1 MRTLSRLRFS
11 RSSSTIL
18 FFCGLSVLLAL
29 SGCGGDGDGTGPDDE
44 VNGLEFSMLANLLRS
59 ELSGL
64 SNSLMLPGGAPGCMT
79 VSSFADSDAD
89 GVPDSSDFV
98 FSASGCLFSFEDGS
112 GTTAGTVHVTDP
124 GAAFGFSATLS
135 GLSYTMTV
143 NQPAETR
150 VLTLN
155 GQRQVTGSP
164 SEIRLTQNVQVGAT
178 ATGKP
183 SASATEAWDAVFT
196 PVQGSMVTFGVG
208 VRLPDG
214 STVVSGPMTWVQS
227 GNTVSM
233 SLSTTVPI
241 WFDPACESPFPSS
254 GEVHAQVVSGGPDGY
269 VKIRWSECGGE
280 AETDWIAG

>member
-1 MRTLSRLRFS
+1 LAL
-11 RSSSTIL
+11 
-18 FFCGLSVLLAL
+18 LLAF
-29 SGCGGDGDGTGPDDE
+29 SGCSGDGDGTGPDDE
-44 VNGLEFSMLANLLRS
+44 VDGLEFSMLANLLRT

-79 VSSFADSDAD
+79 VSSFADSDED
-89 GVPDSSDFV
+89 GIPDEADFV
-98 FSASGCLFSFEDGS
+98 FSSAGCLFTFDDGS
-112 GTTAGTVHVTDP
+112 GTTAGTVHVVDP
-124 GAAFGFSATLS
+124 GQTFGFSESLS
-135 GLSYTMTV
+135 GLSYTMTT
-143 NQPAETR
+143 NEPAATR

-155 GQRQVTGSP
+155 GERQVTGSP

-183 SASATEAWDAVFT
+183 SASSTESWDAVFT
-196 PVQGSMVTFGVG
+196 PTAGSVVTFGVG

-214 STVVSGPMTWVQS
+214 GTVVTGPMTWIQS

-233 SLSTTVPI
+233 SLSTVVPI
-241 WFDPACESPFPSS
+241 RFDPACESPFPSS
-254 GEVHAQVVSGGPDGY
+254 GEVHAQVVSGGPSGY